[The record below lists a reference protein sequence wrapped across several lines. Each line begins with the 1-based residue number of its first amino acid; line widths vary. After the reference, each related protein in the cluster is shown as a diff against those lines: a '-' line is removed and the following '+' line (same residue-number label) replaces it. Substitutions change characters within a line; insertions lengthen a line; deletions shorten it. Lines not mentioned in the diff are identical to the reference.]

1 MNFATA
7 PATSADVSLAEQAYL
22 ILRDR
27 LIMLDIAPGS
37 PMNEQQLSVELD
49 MGRTP
54 IRESLKRLEIDHLV
68 VSYPRQG
75 TFASSIDIGD
85 LAAISEMR
93 LVLEP
98 HATERAANDATDDS
112 RAILS
117 AWADEIR
124 RFTKHDYQNRE
135 LIELD
140 LSVHRAIYQ
149 TLDNLYLQETLIRLD
164 NLATRLWLS
173 VLDRVPSVTH
183 HVAEHIELIEAIVA
197 GDGKRAAAMTREH
210 IINFE
215 QTVRAAL

>member
-1 MNFATA
+1 MKFATA
-7 PATSADVSLAEQAYL
+7 PMTTADVSLAEQAYL

-27 LIMLDIAPGS
+27 LVMLDIAPGS
-37 PMNEQQLSVELD
+37 PMNEQQLALELD

-75 TFASSIDIGD
+75 TFASRIDIGD

-98 HATERAANDATDDS
+98 HAAERAANDATAES

-117 AWADEIR
+117 DWADEIR
-124 RFTKHDYQNRE
+124 QFTRLDYQNRE

-149 TLDNLYLQETLIRLD
+149 TLDNPYLQETLVRLD
-164 NLATRLWLS
+164 NLATRLWFS
-173 VLDRVPSVTH
+173 VLDRVPSVAH
-183 HVAEHIELIEAIVA
+183 HVAEHVELIEAIV
-197 GDGKRAAAMTREH
+197 DGNGKKAADITREH

-215 QTVRAAL
+215 KTVRAAL

>member
-1 MNFATA
+1 MKFATLT
-7 PATSADVSLAEQAYL
+7 PAAADISLAEQAYL
-22 ILRDR
+22 VLRDR
-27 LIMLDIAPGS
+27 LVMLDIAPGS
-37 PMNEQQLSVELD
+37 PMNEQQLSLELE

-75 TFASSIDIGD
+75 TFASRIDIGD

-98 HATERAANDATDDS
+98 HAAERAAYDASAES
-112 RAILS
+112 RAILA

-124 RFTKHDYQNRE
+124 QFTKLDYQNRE

-149 TLDNLYLQETLIRLD
+149 TLDNPYMQETLIRLD

-173 VLDRVPSVTH
+173 VLDRVPSVAH
-183 HVAEHIELIEAIVA
+183 HVAEHVELIEAIVA
-197 GDGKRAAAMTREH
+197 GDGAKAAAITREH
-210 IINFE
+210 IVNFE
-215 QTVRAAL
+215 TAVRAAL